1 MSKSKNILFL
11 MSGSIAVPKAITLLN
26 MFLKD
31 GFTVRAACTDS
42 TFNFVKKDE
51 IEKLT
56 GFPVIHKNFQNK
68 LDMEHIDLGRWA
80 DLCLLCPATA
90 NTINHLSY
98 GSGDNIVGTL
108 FLAYELGKKPFII
121 APAMNTQMYH
131 NPATQASL
139 NKLKNWGL
147 DVLPTNFGELAC
159 GEIGEGRLL
168 EPDFLFSYIK
178 NKYFNANKKIK
189 VLITA
194 GATKESI
201 DGVRFITNFSTGKTG
216 AKISDEL
223 TLLGCE
229 VTLVKAQS
237 GASPKYTGNIIEFS
251 SFTSLN
257 DALKKELSA
266 TSYDAIIMT
275 AAISDFSIDS
285 LNINEQTLSPAE
297 GLKLS
302 SDDDISINLKKNFKI
317 INKLNDYSK
326 NKNLKIIAFKLT
338 KTKDEKLQAEAI
350 DKIMSNSDINMVIH
364 NDLHQIEDNNHVFNI
379 HSHNNDT
386 QKNMDLYSMVNTVN
400 NLIQGNQMKTKLKET
415 QI

>member
-1 MSKSKNILFL
+1 

-26 MFLKD
+26 MLLKE
-31 GFTVRAACTDS
+31 GFIVRVACTDS
-42 TFNFVKKDE
+42 TFNFIDKDE

-56 GFPVIHKNFQNK
+56 GFPVIHKNFQNN
-68 LDMEHIDLGRWA
+68 LDMEHINLGRWA

-108 FLAYELGKKPFII
+108 FLAYELGKKPFVI

-139 NKLKNWGL
+139 SKLKKWGL

-159 GEIGEGRLL
+159 GEVGEGRLL
-168 EPDFLFSYIK
+168 EPDFIFSYIK
-178 NKYFNANKKIK
+178 NKFFNSNKKMR

-201 DGVRFITNFSTGKTG
+201 DGVRFITNFSTGNTG

-223 TLLGCE
+223 TLLGCD

-237 GASPKYTGNIIEFS
+237 GASPKYTDNIVE
-251 SFTSLN
+251 FTSFKGLN
-257 DALKKELSA
+257 ETLKKELSA
-266 TSYDAIIMT
+266 TSYDAVIMT

-285 LNINEQTLSPAE
+285 LNINEQTLSPAT

-302 SDDDISINLKKNFKI
+302 SNDNISINLKKNFKI

-338 KTKDEKLQAEAI
+338 KTLDEKLRAKAI
-350 DKIMSNSDINMVIH
+350 DKLMSNSDINMVIH

-379 HSHNNDT
+379 HSNKHNN
-386 QKNMDLYSMVNTVN
+386 QNGMDLYSMVNAIN
-400 NLIQGNQMKTKLKET
+400 NLIQENQIKSKLKDT
-415 QI
+415 QL